1 MPVNLFASPR
11 PTPRPHAHLRGLGL
25 VAAILI
31 PHLAVSGAAAAPAG
45 TEASVV
51 YTSVPRNG
59 PGASAG
65 NSDLWLTSSHSNTER
80 RLTSTPELE
89 TAPSWD
95 PAGRQIA
102 FSRHVEDSNGV
113 SLGSW
118 LYVID
123 PGTGA
128 ETLVTNAGSFT
139 MPSWSPDGNELVFGG
154 HSFATPWD
162 SISNN
167 LYAMP
172 SAGGE
177 IRQLTFGQFADT
189 NAAWSPNG
197 DLIAFSSNR
206 GGPGSQIWLMNVD
219 GTGLQE
225 IPTGLA
231 YAQAPDWSPDGE
243 WLVVVGLLPGSA
255 SSYEVFKVRP
265 DGTGLTQLT
274 NLPTQGKED
283 PVWSPDGSLVLFNA
297 FAPRGT
303 IGGFGSELAV
313 VPAAGG
319 PVELFGPGVRHL
331 EGQVSPDWRSTP

>member
-1 MPVNLFASPR
+1 MPVNLCASPR
-11 PTPRPHAHLRGLGL
+11 PTRRLRPRLCGLGL

-31 PHLAVSGAAAAPAG
+31 PHLAISGASAAPAG
-45 TEASVV
+45 SEASVV

-59 PGASAG
+59 PGANAS

-95 PAGRQIA
+95 PAGRRVA
-102 FSRHVEDSNGV
+102 FSRHVEDANGV
-113 SLGSW
+113 SLGPW
-118 LYVID
+118 LYVIE

-128 ETLVTNAGSFT
+128 ETLVTSAGSFT
-139 MPSWSPDGNELVFGG
+139 MPSWSPDGDELVFGG

-162 SISNN
+162 GISNN
-167 LYAMP
+167 IYAMP

-189 NAAWSPNG
+189 GATWSPNG

-219 GTGLQE
+219 GTGLQA

-243 WLVVVGLLPGSA
+243 WLVVVGTLEGS
-255 SSYEVFKVRP
+255 SPPELFKVRP

-283 PVWSPDGSLVLFNA
+283 PVWSPDASLVLFHA

-303 IGGFGSELAV
+303 SGAFGSELVV

-319 PVELFGPGVRHL
+319 AVALFGPGVRHL
-331 EGQVSPDWRSTP
+331 EGQVSPDWRGTP